1 MKEIKIKG
9 INESIYH
16 ETLDNGLNIYIWANK
31 HCHSF
36 QGVLNVFYGGDYL
49 DFTWKNKKYH
59 VHRGSAHYLEHIM
72 CESDEPILSKF
83 NKLGSYSNAVTSN
96 MKTAY
101 EFVGTTKIK
110 ENIELLFNTVLEK
123 DFREEEVLHER
134 VPIKEE
140 QRMRVDSAS
149 VIAYFTLNDM
159 LFNKYPN
166 NTELVGS
173 KKDIESI
180 NLEELKLIY
189 DAFYHP
195 ANMAFVLTGN
205 VDPYE
210 CLKIIKEYFNN
221 KEFLEW
227 NKPKLMN
234 YKEGKKVNILKKEI
248 KVNIEEP
255 EITIAVKIPLNLFK
269 NYETLMV
276 INILKLLLESNF
288 GSTTLFKE
296 ELVEKKLVYN
306 LYYTAYKVYDYI
318 ILEVGCRTKYP
329 NDIVDI
335 LMDKLMNMEIFEDEV
350 KRKVKSA
357 IATLVL
363 SYENLEEVNDII
375 SNDLTYEGRVIN
387 NEKEL
392 LENIN
397 INDMKK
403 IYDKIS
409 FKETSV
415 LIMLPKE
422 TKNKAENACK

>member
-9 INESIYH
+9 INEIIYH
-16 ETLDNGLNIYIWANK
+16 ETLDNGLNIYIWSNK

-101 EFVGTTKIK
+101 EFVGTTKLK
-110 ENIELLFNTVLEK
+110 ENIELLFNTVFEK
-123 DFREEEVLHER
+123 EFKEEEVLHER

-140 QRMRVDSAS
+140 QRMRVDSAQ
-149 VIAYFTLNDM
+149 VISYFTLNDM

-166 NTELVGS
+166 NIELVGTQ
-173 KKDIESI
+173 KDIDSI
-180 NLEELKLIY
+180 DLEELKLIY

-195 ANMAFVLTGN
+195 SNMAFVLTGN
-205 VDPYE
+205 IDPYE
-210 CLKIIKEYFNN
+210 SMKIIKEYFNG
-221 KEFLEW
+221 KEYEEW

-234 YKEGKKVNILKKEI
+234 YKEGKKVNILEKEI
-248 KVNIEEP
+248 KTNIVEP
-255 EITIAVKIPLNLFK
+255 EVTIATKIPLSLFK
-269 NYETLMV
+269 NYDTLMV
-276 INILKLLLESNF
+276 INMLRLLLESNF

-296 ELVEKKLVYN
+296 NLVAKKLVYN
-306 LYYTAYKVYDYI
+306 LFYTAYKVYDYL

-329 NDIVDI
+329 DDIKDI
-335 LMDKLMNMEIFEDEV
+335 LMDKLKHMEIYEDEIS
-350 KRKVKSA
+350 RKIKSA
-357 IATLVL
+357 IATIVL

-375 SNDLTYEGRVIN
+375 SNDLTYAGKVVD

-392 LENIN
+392 LENIK
-397 INDMKK
+397 ISDMKK
-403 IYDKIS
+403 IYEKIS

-415 LIMLPKE
+415 LTMLPNEEK
-422 TKNKAENACK
+422 KRYYSLIL

>member
-1 MKEIKIKG
+1 
-9 INESIYH
+9 
-16 ETLDNGLNIYIWANK
+16 
-31 HCHSF
+31 
-36 QGVLNVFYGGDYL
+36 
-49 DFTWKNKKYH
+49 
-59 VHRGSAHYLEHIM
+59 
-72 CESDEPILSKF
+72 
-83 NKLGSYSNAVTSN
+83 
-96 MKTAY
+96 
-101 EFVGTTKIK
+101 
-110 ENIELLFNTVLEK
+110 
-123 DFREEEVLHER
+123 
-134 VPIKEE
+134 
-140 QRMRVDSAS
+140 
-149 VIAYFTLNDM
+149 
-159 LFNKYPN
+159 
-166 NTELVGS
+166 
-173 KKDIESI
+173 
-180 NLEELKLIY
+180 
-189 DAFYHP
+189 
-195 ANMAFVLTGN
+195 
-205 VDPYE
+205 
-210 CLKIIKEYFNN
+210 
-221 KEFLEW
+221 
-227 NKPKLMN
+227 MN

-255 EITIAVKIPLNLFK
+255 EITIATKIPLNLFK

-335 LMDKLMNMEIFEDEV
+335 LMDKLMNMEIYEDEV
-350 KRKVKSA
+350 NRKIKSA